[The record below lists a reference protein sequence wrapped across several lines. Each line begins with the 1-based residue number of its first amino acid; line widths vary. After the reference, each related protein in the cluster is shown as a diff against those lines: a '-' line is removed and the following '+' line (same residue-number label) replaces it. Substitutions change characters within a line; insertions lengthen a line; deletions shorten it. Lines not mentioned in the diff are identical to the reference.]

1 MTAAPEAIAETL
13 GLRQTAKSPITPF
26 GLISAIETGLSV
38 RSLDRVASAVAPGDA
53 SFKYRIVPKATLS
66 RRKGRD
72 DSRLSADQSGKVA
85 RLAAVWSLA
94 MEIWND
100 AEDARTFLF
109 RAHPLLDGR
118 RPADLVLGTD
128 LGAQMV
134 TDILNRGRYGTAA

>member
-1 MTAAPEAIAETL
+1 MTAPEGIAETL
-13 GLRQTAKSPITPF
+13 GLRRTAKKPITPF

-38 RSLDRVASAVAPGDA
+38 RSLDRVASAIAPSDA
-53 SFKYRIVPKATLS
+53 NFKYRIVPKATLS

-72 DSRLSADQSGKVA
+72 DPRLSADQSGKVA

-109 RAHPLLDGR
+109 RVHPLLAGR
-118 RPADLVLGTD
+118 RPIDLVLGTE

-134 TDILNRGRYGTAA
+134 ADILNRGRYGTAA